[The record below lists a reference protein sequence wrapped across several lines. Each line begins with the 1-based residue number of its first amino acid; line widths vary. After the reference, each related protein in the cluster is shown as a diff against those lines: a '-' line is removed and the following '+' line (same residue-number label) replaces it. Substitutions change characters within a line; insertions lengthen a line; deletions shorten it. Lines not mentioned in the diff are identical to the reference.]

1 MNDLIRLTQSI
12 RQSIGLAHKRDIAV
26 VKDMLAK
33 QTLPDAIALG
43 DDCAAIPDRDGFL
56 LFATEGFLNEFVA
69 TQPWFAGYCGVMVNV
84 SDIYAMGGRPIA
96 VVDAIWSDGG
106 AQAKPVLEGM
116 AAASEIYRVPIVGGH
131 SNLRND
137 RPQLSVAILGRASKL
152 LSSFAAKAGQKLLA
166 AVDLRGHFREPHA
179 WWDASTGSP
188 PERLRE
194 DLELLPQLAEAGLCA
209 AAKDISMAG
218 LAGTVLMLLE
228 SSGLGGVID
237 VAAIPR
243 PPDIPLDRW
252 LCCFPSYGFVLS
264 VEDQH
269 SEAIIGR
276 FSERGIACSVIGE
289 TDSSCHL
296 RLADAGCEELL
307 WNLHAEPLTGCGIKP
322 ERMVDKS

>member
-1 MNDLIRLTQSI
+1 MNDLSRLTQNI
-12 RQSIGLAHKRDIAV
+12 RQSVGLAHKRDIAAV
-26 VKDMLAK
+26 TDMLS
-33 QTLPDAIALG
+33 LPEGAIPLG

-56 LFATEGFLNEFVA
+56 LLAAEGFLNEFVA

-84 SDIYAMGGRPIA
+84 SDIYAMGGRPVA
-96 VVDAIWSDGG
+96 VVDAIWSAGSE
-106 AQAKPVLEGM
+106 QARPVLEGM

-137 RPQLSVAILGRASKL
+137 RPQLSVAILGRANKL

-166 AVDLRGHFREPHA
+166 AVDLRGRFHEPYA

-194 DLELLPQLAEAGLCA
+194 DLEILPQLAEAGLCA

-218 LAGTVLMLLE
+218 MIGTVLMLLE
-228 SSGLGGVID
+228 CSGVGGVID
-237 VAAIPR
+237 IAAIPR
-243 PPDIPLDRW
+243 PPDIPLERW

-264 VEDQH
+264 AEEEH

-276 FSERGIACSVIGE
+276 FSRRGISCAVIGE
-289 TDSSCHL
+289 TDASGEL
-296 RLADAGCEELL
+296 RLADGGSEELL
-307 WNLHAEPLTGCGIKP
+307 WDLNGSPLTGCGIKP
-322 ERMVDKS
+322 K

>member
-1 MNDLIRLTQSI
+1 MSDLARLTQSI
-12 RQSIGLAHKRDIAV
+12 KQSIGLAHKRDIASV
-26 VKDMLAK
+26 TGLLHKH
-33 QTLPDAIALG
+33 TLPAAIVLG

-56 LFATEGFLNEFVA
+56 LFAAEGFLNEFVM

-96 VVDAIWSDGG
+96 VVDAIWSNGDQ
-106 AQAKPVLEGM
+106 QAKPVLEGM

-137 RPQLSVAILGRASKL
+137 RPQLSVAILGRANRL

-188 PERLRE
+188 AERLRG
-194 DLELLPQLAEAGLCA
+194 DLELLPQLAEAGLCS

-218 LAGTVLMLLE
+218 MVGTVLMLLE
-228 SSGLGGVID
+228 CSGLGGVID

-243 PPDIPLDRW
+243 PPGMPLERW
-252 LCCFPSYGFVLS
+252 LRCFPSYGFVLS
-264 VEDQH
+264 IEDRH
-269 SEAIIGR
+269 SEAVIEH
-276 FSERGIACSVIGE
+276 FSRRGISSAVIGE
-289 TDSSCHL
+289 TDVSGCL
-296 RLADAGCEELL
+296 RLADAGSEELL
-307 WNLHAEPLTGCGIKP
+307 WDLHAEPLTGCGIKLN
-322 ERMVDKS
+322 EV

>member
-1 MNDLIRLTQSI
+1 MSDLARLTQHVK
-12 RQSIGLAHKRDIAV
+12 QSIGLAHKRDIAAV
-26 VKDMLAK
+26 TGMLAK
-33 QTLPDAIALG
+33 RESGAIALG

-56 LFATEGFLNEFVA
+56 LLASEGFLNEFVA

-96 VVDAIWSDGG
+96 VVDAIWSDGKEK
-106 AQAKPVLEGM
+106 AKPVLEGM

-137 RPQLSVAILGRASKL
+137 RPQLSVAILGRANKL

-166 AVDLRGHFREPHA
+166 AVDLRGHFHEPYA

-194 DLELLPQLAEAGLCA
+194 DLEILPLLAEAGLCG

-218 LAGTVLMLLE
+218 MVGTVLMLLE
-228 SSGLGGVID
+228 CSGLGGVID
-237 VAAIPR
+237 IAAIPS
-243 PPDIPLDRW
+243 PPGIPLERW

-264 VEDQH
+264 VEEEH
-269 SEAIIGR
+269 TGAVIER
-276 FSERGIACSVIGE
+276 FSRRGISCAVIGE
-289 TDSSCHL
+289 TDASGRLC
-296 RLADAGCEELL
+296 LADADNEELL
-307 WNLHAEPLTGCGIKP
+307 WDLHAEPLTGCGIELKP
-322 ERMVDKS
+322 EV

>member
-1 MNDLIRLTQSI
+1 MSDLARLTQHVK
-12 RQSIGLAHKRDIAV
+12 QSIGLAHKRDIAAV
-26 VKDMLAK
+26 TGLLNKCMPSG
-33 QTLPDAIALG
+33 TIALG

-56 LFATEGFLNEFVA
+56 LFAAEGFLNEFVA

-96 VVDAIWSDGG
+96 VVDAIWSDGSE
-106 AQAKPVLEGM
+106 QARLVLEGM
-116 AAASEIYRVPIVGGH
+116 AAASEVYRVPIAGGH

-137 RPQLSVAILGRASKL
+137 RPQLSVAILGRANTL
-152 LSSFAAKAGQKLLA
+152 LSSFKAKAGQKLLA

-194 DLELLPQLAEAGLCA
+194 DLELLPQLAEAGLCG

-218 LAGTVLMLLE
+218 AVGTVLMLLE
-228 SSGLGGVID
+228 CSGLGGVID

-243 PPDIPLDRW
+243 PPDISLARW

-264 VEDQH
+264 AEEKHTGAVIEH
-269 SEAIIGR
+269 
-276 FSERGIACSVIGE
+276 FSRRGISCSVIGE
-289 TDSSCHL
+289 TDASGCL
-296 RLADAGCEELL
+296 RLADADGEELL
-307 WNLHAEPLTGCGIKP
+307 WDLHAEPLTGCGVELKP
-322 ERMVDKS
+322 EV